1 MRPCSLLN
9 VRYCNSAEEGV
20 VKHRTYDPDTKT
32 LKKHATDGD
41 VEMDTVEKNIEGLA
55 EQIIEEDAERR
66 AQELL
71 WHFTHIVDVPPL
83 HLCYQI

>member
-1 MRPCSLLN
+1 M
-9 VRYCNSAEEGV
+9 
-20 VKHRTYDPDTKT
+20 
-32 LKKHATDGD
+32 DGD

-66 AQELL
+66 AQELV